1 MSVAREG
8 AAAATAGLDLT
19 RLDVE
24 FAAANAYL
32 DLATA
37 KQLVMTAQANVER
50 LQVFANSVHVLVDN
64 QLRAGADAAQ
74 ADAQLALART
84 QFIQAQTNA
93 AVRAAVLADFL
104 GIPSSAIDLDD
115 MQLADSAPPEF
126 ADTPAITAHP
136 EARQEAALVN
146 QQQAELSALARSYA
160 PQFNTQAALS
170 GRGAGTSLGGVFPG
184 GTNGLAPDTLNWGVG
199 VQVTFPAFDIFSIH
213 ERKKVQQANVRA
225 EQARYEQTVDDL
237 SAQVQQAEAQ
247 LNGAQ
252 QIAENTPIE
261 LAAARESESQQRAR
275 FKSGLATVVDVA
287 AAESLLVQ
295 AETDDAVAP
304 NDLDIAEK
312 TAQADQANVEA
323 LRNTAAAAQEGLRAV
338 IQLES
343 YLRVAAPFDGQITT
357 RYVHPGTLI
366 GPAAG
371 TGAMTPIVRIET
383 VTRHRLVVPVPEND
397 VAGVPEGTQ
406 VSFTVPSFP
415 GKTFTAP
422 IARISHGVD
431 VKTRTMPVELDVR
444 DPKGELVPGTFCEV
458 QWPVSRTYA
467 TLFVPATAVG
477 SDLERTFVIRVR
489 NGKTEWVDVKTGVR
503 VENSIEIFGDLKEGD
518 QIASR
523 GTDQLRPGT
532 AVSSRLSN

>member
-1 MSVAREG
+1 MKCVTVRSLAILATVCLGLTSCGHDSSTGTQATASANAASLPQVDVIVVQSKKLKATVSLPAELVPYEAVDLYARETG
-8 AAAATAGLDLT
+8 FVKSIRVDRGST
-19 RLDVE
+19 V
-24 FAAANAYL
+24 
-32 DLATA
+32 
-37 KQLVMTAQANVER
+37 KQGELIAELEAPELVAQRAQAN
-50 LQVFANSVHVLVDN
+50 
-64 QLRAGADAAQ
+64 AAYQ
-74 ADAQLALART
+74 
-84 QFIQAQTNA
+84 
-93 AVRAAVLADFL
+93 
-104 GIPSSAIDLDD
+104 S
-115 MQLADSAPPEF
+115 
-126 ADTPAITAHP
+126 
-136 EARQEAALVN
+136 
-146 QQQAELSALARSYA
+146 
-160 PQFNTQAALS
+160 
-170 GRGAGTSLGGVFPG
+170 
-184 GTNGLAPDTLNWGVG
+184 
-199 VQVTFPAFDIFSIH
+199 
-213 ERKKVQQANVRA
+213 
-225 EQARYEQTVDDL
+225 
-237 SAQVQQAEAQ
+237 
-247 LNGAQ
+247 
-252 QIAENTPIE
+252 
-261 LAAARESESQQRAR
+261 SESQ
-275 FKSGLATVVDVA
+275 LAASQAKLAADQATFEHLSA
-287 AAESLLVQ
+287 AAKTPGV
-295 AETDDAVAP
+295 VAP

-312 TAQADQANVEA
+312 TAQADQANVDA

-338 IQLES
+338 TQLES

-467 TLFVPATAVG
+467 TLFVPASAVG

-532 AVSSRLSN
+532 AVSPHLSN